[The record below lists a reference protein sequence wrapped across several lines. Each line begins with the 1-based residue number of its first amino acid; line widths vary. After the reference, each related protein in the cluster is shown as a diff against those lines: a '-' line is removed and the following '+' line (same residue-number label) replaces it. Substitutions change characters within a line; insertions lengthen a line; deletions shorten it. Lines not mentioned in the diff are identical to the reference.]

1 MIKERFISYV
11 EDSIRKNWEKEALS
25 NYREKGYTYRE
36 IAAIMVKQH
45 MAFREYGI
53 REGDTIALLGR
64 NSANW
69 CATYLAVV
77 TYGAV
82 VVPILPDFKP
92 DDLHNIINHSDSK
105 ILFADDKL
113 WESLEPEKVKDLQC
127 VMSLDSFEMLLSR
140 SGKIT
145 EIYKSLDDKFSQAYP
160 AFSPADIKFSG
171 IDNEKLAVLSYTSGT
186 TGFSKGVMIPHRSLA
201 ANIRYAQ
208 KNMPLEPGD
217 KVVSFLPLAHTY
229 GCAFEFLFPF
239 TYGCHITILTKTP
252 SPQILIQAFK
262 EIRPRLILSVPLVI
276 EKVYKKQLLPVIS
289 KPAMKVMLKVPG
301 INKILFKKVREK
313 LETSFGGNFKEL
325 VIGGAAFNADAEK
338 FFRKIGMRYA
348 VGYGMTE
355 CGPLIS
361 YDGWRTA
368 RLASCGKPVDTLEV
382 KIDSPDPQNV
392 VGEII
397 LRGDNVMLG
406 YYNDPELTASVFD
419 EEGWFHTG
427 DIGHI
432 EEGKF
437 LMVTDRKKEIFKL
450 SNGKFIAPQR
460 VENILKES
468 PAIDQIMVIG
478 EHEKFASALISP
490 NFKYF
495 EDWKTSRKVN
505 YSSNDELITLPEVL
519 QFFSS
524 EVNKMNKRLSPPER
538 INRFRLVKDEWS
550 PATGELS
557 PTLKLRRKFIHEKY
571 SEVVEQVYNK

>member
-11 EDSIRKNWEKEALS
+11 EESIKKNWEIEALS
-25 NYREKGYTYRE
+25 NYREQGYTYRE
-36 IAAIMVKQH
+36 IAAIMVRQH
-45 MAFREYGI
+45 IAFREYGI

-92 DDLHNIINHSDSK
+92 DDLHNIITHSDSK

-113 WESLEPEKVKDLQC
+113 WESLEPEKVKGLQC
-127 VMSLDSFEMLLSR
+127 VMSLDNFGMLMSR
-140 SGKIT
+140 SDKVT
-145 EIYKSLDDKFSQAYP
+145 EIYGSLSAKFEQAYP
-160 AFSPADIKFSG
+160 SFSPADIKFSD
-171 IDNEKLAVLSYTSGT
+171 IDNEKMAVLSYTSGT

-201 ANIRYAQ
+201 ANTRYAQ
-208 KNMPLEPGD
+208 ENMPLEPGD

-289 KPAMKVMLKVPG
+289 KPAMKVLLKVPG
-301 INKILFKKVREK
+301 INRILFKKVREK
-313 LETSFGGNFKEL
+313 LETSFGGRFKEL

-348 VGYGMTE
+348 IGYGMTE

-361 YDGWRTA
+361 YDGWRTSK
-368 RLASCGKPVDTLEV
+368 LGSCGKAVDTLEV

-406 YYNDPELTASVFD
+406 YYKNEKATKDVID
-419 EEGWFHTG
+419 EDGWMHTG
-427 DIGHI
+427 DLGVIDRDGYIYIRGRSKDMLLGPSGKNIYPEEI
-432 EEGKF
+432 ESLINNYNYVTEAVVITEDDKLVGLIYPDYEALRTDGIDEDGLAAALDTIRKDVNSRMPDYMAVTKF
-437 LMVTDRKKEIFKL
+437 RVHPEEFAKTPKKSI
-450 SNGKFIAPQR
+450 
-460 VENILKES
+460 
-468 PAIDQIMVIG
+468 
-478 EHEKFASALISP
+478 
-490 NFKYF
+490 
-495 EDWKTSRKVN
+495 
-505 YSSNDELITLPEVL
+505 
-519 QFFSS
+519 
-524 EVNKMNKRLSPPER
+524 KRYLYMQ
-538 INRFRLVKDEWS
+538 K
-550 PATGELS
+550 
-557 PTLKLRRKFIHEKY
+557 
-571 SEVVEQVYNK
+571 